1 MAYNPPI
8 GSKKNTTYIPL
19 IVLAFLGGFI
29 CYRSHLFFGEPEN
42 PTIDNCVF
50 FPKSFPAQ
58 HLGLEKQHGI
68 PAGQGLEESSATQH
82 DVCRVELLMAKVRVE
97 VLFR

>member
-1 MAYNPPI
+1 MANVGKYAI
-8 GSKKNTTYIPL
+8 HGSSGIDIQL
-19 IVLAFLGGFI
+19 FLVLQL
-29 CYRSHLFFGEPEN
+29 
-42 PTIDNCVF
+42 CVF
-50 FPKSFPAQ
+50 SPRVFPAR